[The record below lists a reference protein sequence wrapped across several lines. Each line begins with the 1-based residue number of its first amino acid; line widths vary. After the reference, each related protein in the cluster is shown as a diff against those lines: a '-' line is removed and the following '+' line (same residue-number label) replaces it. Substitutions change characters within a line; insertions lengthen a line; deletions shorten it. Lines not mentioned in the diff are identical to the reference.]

1 MKTFLLLFVVSLSCN
16 GMSVKNP
23 DQTAP
28 KKEAV
33 KKAETKPVHP
43 ALKKEEDCDDKAK
56 KPIEI
61 KPETISLG
69 GGNTGCSLPE

>member
-1 MKTFLLLFVVSLSCN
+1 MKVFILMMVVSLSCEARTLKR
-16 GMSVKNP
+16 G
-23 DQTAP
+23 TTP
-28 KKEAV
+28 KTIQPKTT
-33 KKAETKPVHP
+33 ETKPVHP